1 VLAPTRAPEALPC
14 SCRHQKLTHT
24 HARHILQHRYRRA
37 RDKINEAK
45 TMSSEAL
52 RQRLAREAQEEAA
65 RVAEEKKKRREEVGV
80 HKLNDL
86 FTLLFV
92 LSLQNSQSPV

>member
-1 VLAPTRAPEALPC
+1 
-14 SCRHQKLTHT
+14 
-24 HARHILQHRYRRA
+24 
-37 RDKINEAK
+37 
-45 TMSSEAL
+45 MSSEAL

-92 LSLQNSQSPV
+92 LSLQNSQSPVCAMPSQLNVRFFLCCNRNAVLSFLFVLS